1 MMSIWIAQASAA
13 AAAPDQ
19 GWLLDPELV
28 DPAYGQTVARGDIQ
42 TAFPA
47 PPPPPDVPDWL
58 KSLFEAIGRFFEWS
72 APALKPMLWGG
83 AILLVLLIL
92 YFTVPAFA
100 RWVNALPFL
109 RKTGAGAE
117 ADEAGA
123 VEAGAARALL
133 AEADALAA
141 EGRFAEAVHL
151 LLYRSVEDISARRP
165 GLVRRRGGAA
175 IDIEIWALPLASV
188 GGFLAG
194 IPAPLSIGTLRTAEG
209 ELVKGFL
216 CESAGLEGATD
227 ITAFGGWRAWLDSQR
242 QSA

>member
-28 DPAYGQTVARGDIQ
+28 DPAFGQTVARGDIQ

-100 RWVNALPFL
+100 RWVNAVSY
-109 RKTGAGAE
+109 T
-117 ADEAGA
+117 
-123 VEAGAARALL
+123 
-133 AEADALAA
+133 
-141 EGRFAEAVHL
+141 HL
-151 LLYRSVEDISARRP
+151 DVYKRQPSPSSCRSRVI
-165 GLVRRRGGAA
+165 
-175 IDIEIWALPLASV
+175 
-188 GGFLAG
+188 
-194 IPAPLSIGTLRTAEG
+194 
-209 ELVKGFL
+209 
-216 CESAGLEGATD
+216 
-227 ITAFGGWRAWLDSQR
+227 
-242 QSA
+242 